1 MARESAQSEPSAA
14 KLVAE
19 ESVLAHR
26 SLSAQLERIE
36 LALGRGD
43 LQHSAQLLNELI
55 HQIRDHFINE
65 ESIALGIGLSS
76 AAGGRLLHDA
86 FVERARYLKAR
97 CLDSAAESENTDF
110 SHIIGQDLVLL
121 LSDLVENDLRL
132 ERSINKVS
140 KRNLI

>member
-1 MARESAQSEPSAA
+1 MSRKSTQSEPSAA

-36 LALGRGD
+36 LALGRDD
-43 LQHSAQLLNELI
+43 LQHSAHLLNELI
-55 HQIRDHFINE
+55 HQIRDHFISE
-65 ESIALGIGLSS
+65 ESIALGVGLSS
-76 AAGGRLLHDA
+76 VAGGRLLHDA

-97 CLDSAAESENTDF
+97 CLDSSAGVGNADF
-110 SHIIGQDLVLL
+110 SDVIGQELVLL

-140 KRNLI
+140 KHNLI

>member
-1 MARESAQSEPSAA
+1 MPRESAQSEPSAA
-14 KLVAE
+14 RLVAE

-36 LALGRGD
+36 LALERDD

-55 HQIRDHFINE
+55 HQLRDHFISE
-65 ESIALGIGLSS
+65 ESIALGVGLSS

-86 FVERARYLKAR
+86 FVERARHLKAR
-97 CLDSAAESENTDF
+97 CLDSSAGSGNIDF
-110 SHIIGQDLVLL
+110 NYVIGQELVLL

-140 KRNLI
+140 EYNLA